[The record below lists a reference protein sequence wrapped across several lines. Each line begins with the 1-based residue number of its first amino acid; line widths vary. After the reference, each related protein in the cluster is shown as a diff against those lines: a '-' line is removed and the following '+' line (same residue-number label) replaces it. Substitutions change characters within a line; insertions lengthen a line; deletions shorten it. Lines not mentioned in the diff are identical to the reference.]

1 MEKYEKVEKVGEGTY
16 GVVYKVKN
24 VRTNAI
30 LALKKIRLADE
41 EEGVPAT
48 AIREISLLK
57 ELNHPNIVALHDV
70 VYVNSKLFLA
80 FEFLNED
87 LKHYMDARAGS
98 GLPADVVA
106 SFTYQIFAGVAFCH
120 EHRVLHRDLKPQ
132 NLLLDTAGTLK
143 LADFGLARAFSSPR
157 RAYTREVITLWYRAP
172 EILLGAEHYSTP
184 VDVWSV
190 GCIFAEMAS
199 SRPLFPGD
207 SEIDELFKIFR
218 HLGTPTDESWPGV
231 TKLPRTPRRVWG
243 GATHTPPHPPTPTAP
258 DQPRHAARDSHP
270 SRASRASPCAA
281 QTSCSSVPRGGR
293 SQSGRSSP
301 SWPPS
306 RRSSSAR

>member
-1 MEKYEKVEKVGEGTY
+1 
-16 GVVYKVKN
+16 
-24 VRTNAI
+24 
-30 LALKKIRLADE
+30 
-41 EEGVPAT
+41 VPAT

-207 SEIDELFKIFR
+207 SEIDELFRIFR
-218 HLGTPTDESWPGV
+218 VRGTPTDECWPGV
-231 TKLPRTPRRVWG
+231 ASLPNFKAEFPKWHPQRLDCAVPELAREATCGCPEALDLLTLCLTYTPSHRITCRK
-243 GATHTPPHPPTPTAP
+243 ALDHPFFRPPRLDRLNHL
-258 DQPRHAARDSHP
+258 
-270 SRASRASPCAA
+270 ASTEAL
-281 QTSCSSVPRGGR
+281 G
-293 SQSGRSSP
+293 
-301 SWPPS
+301 
-306 RRSSSAR
+306 